1 MRLISN
7 NFCRGY
13 LIIILIFFHFIF
25 GFKYEIINRSS
36 DELEK
41 LNLADKLDQQSC
53 PSGREVKEKTE
64 SAIEIIEGYFER
76 KNFIDDRNF

>member
-1 MRLISN
+1 MIIFILFS
-7 NFCRGY
+7 FC
-13 LIIILIFFHFIF
+13 IIF
-25 GFKYEIINRSS
+25 GFKYEIINPSS

-64 SAIEIIEGYFER
+64 SAIEIIEGYFGT
-76 KNFIDDRNF
+76 

>member
-1 MRLISN
+1 M
-7 NFCRGY
+7 
-13 LIIILIFFHFIF
+13 IIFIFFSFCITF

-64 SAIEIIEGYFER
+64 SAIEIIEGYFGT
-76 KNFIDDRNF
+76 